1 MSQTTAASYGSTLT
15 KAEAGAKYD
24 IRPDVVS
31 SRAAEEAIP
40 FGRAVTYG
48 TNPDKEC
55 QVVDAA
61 GDKFLGVAL
70 KQQTIVV
77 ADGATPG
84 YAQYDTVSVLEEGAA
99 WVEVTSDVAAGAAA
113 YVDVSNGKFTDV
125 STDNLA
131 VPGGTFE
138 TSAVSGG
145 LAVLKIK

>member
-1 MSQTTAASYGSTLT
+1 MSQTTAASYGSIA

-31 SRAAEEAIP
+31 SRAAEAAIP

-48 TNPDKEC
+48 TNPEKEC
-55 QVVDAA
+55 ALVDNAA
-61 GDKFLGVAL
+61 DKFLGVAL
-70 KQQTIVV
+70 KQQTIDV
-77 ADGATPG
+77 ASGATPG
-84 YAQYDTVSVLEEGAA
+84 YAQFDTVSVLEEGAVF
-99 WVEVTSDVAAGAAA
+99 VEVTSDVAAGEAA